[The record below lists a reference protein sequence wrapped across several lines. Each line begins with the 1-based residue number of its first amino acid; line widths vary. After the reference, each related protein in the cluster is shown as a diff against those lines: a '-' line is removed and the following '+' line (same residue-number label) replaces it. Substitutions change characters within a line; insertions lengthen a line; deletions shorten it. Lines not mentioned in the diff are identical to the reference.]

1 MSVCVAFV
9 VDKVERFLS
18 EFFGFPLSVL
28 FYRDS
33 AYSYVIWSMINRPII
48 GNRPNIGRSLE
59 TYSNHT
65 DVNSNKMNF

>member
-33 AYSYVIWSMINRPII
+33 YSYVIWSMINRLI
-48 GNRPNIGRSLE
+48 IGRSLE

-65 DVNSNKMNF
+65 DLNNNKMDF